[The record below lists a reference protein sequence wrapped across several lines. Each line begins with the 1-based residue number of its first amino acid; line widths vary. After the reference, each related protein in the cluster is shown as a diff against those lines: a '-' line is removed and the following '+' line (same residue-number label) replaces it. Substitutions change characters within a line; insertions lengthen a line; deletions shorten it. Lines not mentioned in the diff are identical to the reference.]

1 MKRFKKNPVAN
12 GLHVSSC
19 NRKPGFLATKPG
31 LAYDTGTLHKM
42 WKQGIPI
49 NPQNAQQMY
58 DDGNTNPSWEIPLAS
73 QRFVDPA
80 EVWQAQ
86 QTARAKFSR
95 AYKLRQFNESK
106 KEE

>member
-1 MKRFKKNPVAN
+1 MKIKRFKPNPVAN
-12 GLHVSSC
+12 GFFVSSC
-19 NRKPGFLATKPG
+19 VRKPGFLATKPG

-58 DDGNTNPSWEIPLAS
+58 DDGTTNPSWEIPLPS

-86 QTARAKFSR
+86 QTARRKLSH
-95 AYKLRQFNESK
+95 AYRVEKLKYSE
-106 KEE
+106 

>member
-1 MKRFKKNPVAN
+1 MKIKRFKSNPVAN
-12 GLHVSSC
+12 GVFISSC
-19 NRKPGFLATKPG
+19 SRKPGFLATKPG

-42 WKQGIPI
+42 WKNGIPI

-58 DDGNTNPSWEIPLAS
+58 DDGTTNPSWEIPLPS

-86 QTARAKFSR
+86 QTARRKLSH
-95 AYKLRQFNESK
+95 AYRSEKLKYSE
-106 KEE
+106 